1 MLNSLRRHLR
11 LLPALLPALA
21 LLPGAV
27 QAQNASGLAL
37 EVNRFYG
44 EQERALVEGA
54 IEIPYPLLAFAPD
67 GESLRASAMVEV
79 TVEKSD
85 GEEVYHTEHEIRP
98 EAANEAMAASDRV
111 SSIETFAIYA
121 PPGEYVAK
129 AKVTDLSSNRT
140 YELSA
145 PLTVAEAQPFF
156 SDVLL
161 SNRVT
166 KDVRLQEGSYMPY
179 LIGTTMF
186 NPNPRAQFYKDSPLL
201 YFYYEVDPEAARGL
215 GESVA
220 LQMSLLD
227 ANGER
232 VKDLGQRTIK
242 ISEGRNF
249 DLGAFNIGGLV
260 PGTYTLSLQ
269 CAQCPGMQR
278 LDTEFEVRPPLEQ
291 LAFMEPP
298 AVQPAATTAPGGGTA
313 GLKYYT
319 DLSPAQVDSV
329 VTVMD
334 VWFTPQQR
342 QLLSTLNPSGKV
354 QFLNRFWGSLDADP
368 SMGDPST
375 PENEAKT
382 VFEQRVAYSDQFFSS
397 SQRLGRDTDRGRI
410 YVLFGDPTERIDRP
424 YEATLGPYVIW
435 NYSNQ
440 GHTFAFGDF
449 RRDGDYK
456 LIYSTDQ
463 RYPGDPTIQTQV
475 DEQANTGR
483 ESFLRAGRGYE
494 AIIEDIRLNR
504 VTTGYRQQ

>member
-1 MLNSLRRHLR
+1 MLNFFRSHLL
-11 LLPALLPALA
+11 LLPVLLTVLAPAA
-21 LLPGAV
+21 ARS
-27 QAQNASGLAL
+27 QNASGLAL

-79 TVEKSD
+79 MVEKSD
-85 GEEVYHTEHEIRP
+85 GEQVYHTEHEIRP
-98 EAANEAMAASDRV
+98 EAANEAMAGSDRV

-129 AKVTDLSSNRT
+129 AKVTDLSSNRS

-145 PLTVAEAQPFF
+145 PLTVAEARPFF

-201 YFYYEVDPEAARGL
+201 YFYYEVDPEAARAL
-215 GESVA
+215 GESIT

-227 ANGER
+227 ANGEQ
-232 VKDLGQRTIK
+232 VKDLGQRAIK

-260 PGTYTLSLQ
+260 PGTYTLRLDCS
-269 CAQCPGMQR
+269 QCPGPQR
-278 LDTEFEVRPPLEQ
+278 LDTAFEVRPPLEQ
-291 LAFMEPP
+291 VAFIEPP
-298 AVQPAATTAPGGGTA
+298 AAQPAAATASGEGPR
-313 GLKYYT
+313 LKYYT
-319 DLSPAQVDSV
+319 DLSPAQIDSV
-329 VTVMD
+329 VRVMD

-354 QFLNRFWGSLDADP
+354 QFLNRFWDSLDADP
-368 SMGDPST
+368 SMGDPAT

-382 VFEQRVAYSDQFFSS
+382 VFEQRVAYADQFFTS

-410 YVLFGDPTERIDRP
+410 YILFGDPTERIDRP

-440 GHTFAFGDF
+440 GQTFAFGDF

-475 DEQANTGR
+475 DEQATTGR

-504 VTTGYRQQ
+504 VSSGYRQQ